1 MGFVFRP
8 FSRRQR
14 QLLNWWRPGS
24 GHEHQR
30 FVLADGAIRSG
41 KTIAMILSF
50 FLWSQTCH
58 EGREFI
64 VAVNGSGGRG
74 WS

>member
-1 MGFVFRP
+1 MAFRFQP

-14 QLLNWWRPGS
+14 QLLNWWRSGS

-41 KTIAMILSF
+41 KTVAMILS
-50 FLWSQTCH
+50 SSSGARPATK
-58 EGREFI
+58 
-64 VAVNGSGGRG
+64 VGSSSSPG
-74 WS
+74 